1 MKLFTSNKAMLLA
14 TALLVIVASNG
25 PSIHA
30 AAAPAQ
36 RLAEATDD
44 PISEGDETKQDLD
57 GEIEPEAPLANVT
70 EAPVPAT
77 TEAPVAA
84 PTEAP
89 VVVTEAPVPAPTE
102 PPVVVTEAPVPAPT
116 EAPVAATEAP
126 VAAPTEAPVAGPT
139 EAPVLAPTDPPV
151 VATEAPVAVP
161 TDPPVV
167 ATEAPVAAPSEPV
180 VPVPPTAAPVAPTA
194 SPTTAAPT
202 ASPTAMPTWALR
214 SDTVEGLGIALDG
227 VVLPMTEESIATFES
242 TYALHCTD
250 FFNADLEQVSRDMQD
265 YSTTITY
272 VNDEALR
279 RRRLRVAVRSVQE
292 TGTGS
297 VLVTYDQ
304 ALEYRAD
311 PEVISLTKAV
321 AAPFKT
327 ETRRQTFADLL
338 VASGDPT
345 YENLQGVGKLV
356 GPGGDPGLGI
366 GNPGPADPKP
376 KPNTNAIIIGVC
388 AGVGGLLLLGGAYM
402 LCKRR
407 SGKSKS
413 KGDIVGDDDKPPS
426 QLAVST

>member
-151 VATEAPVAVP
+151 VATEAPVAAP

-321 AAPFKT
+321 DAPFKT
-327 ETRRQTFADLL
+327 VTRRQTFADLL

-345 YENLQGVGKLV
+345 YGNLQGVGKLV
-356 GPGGDPGLGI
+356 GPGED
-366 GNPGPADPKP
+366 PADPKS
-376 KPNTNAIIIGVC
+376 NTNAIIIGVC

-402 LCKRR
+402 LYKRR

-413 KGDIVGDDDKPPS
+413 KGDVVGDDDKPPS

>member
-126 VAAPTEAPVAGPT
+126 VAAPTEAPVA
-139 EAPVLAPTDPPV
+139 A
-151 VATEAPVAVP
+151 P

-180 VPVPPTAAPVAPTA
+180 VPVPPTAAPVAPPTA

-376 KPNTNAIIIGVC
+376 NTNAIIIGVC

>member
-1 MKLFTSNKAMLLA
+1 MLLA
-14 TALLVIVASNG
+14 MALLVIVASNG

-36 RLAEATDD
+36 RLAEATDN
-44 PISEGDETKQDLD
+44 PLSEGDETKQDVLD

-126 VAAPTEAPVAGPT
+126 VP
-139 EAPVLAPTDPPV
+139 APTDPPV
-151 VATEAPVAVP
+151 VATEAPIAAP

-167 ATEAPVAAPSEPV
+167 ATEAPVAAPTEPV
-180 VPVPPTAAPVAPTA
+180 VPVPPTAAPVAPPTA

-272 VNDEALR
+272 AKDEALR

-292 TGTGS
+292 SGTGS

-321 AAPFKT
+321 DAPFKT

-356 GPGGDPGLGI
+356 GPGGDP
-366 GNPGPADPKP
+366 ADPKS
-376 KPNTNAIIIGVC
+376 NTNAIIIGVC

-402 LCKRR
+402 LYKRR

>member
-1 MKLFTSNKAMLLA
+1 
-14 TALLVIVASNG
+14 
-25 PSIHA
+25 
-30 AAAPAQ
+30 
-36 RLAEATDD
+36 
-44 PISEGDETKQDLD
+44 
-57 GEIEPEAPLANVT
+57 
-70 EAPVPAT
+70 
-77 TEAPVAA
+77 
-84 PTEAP
+84 
-89 VVVTEAPVPAPTE
+89 
-102 PPVVVTEAPVPAPT
+102 
-116 EAPVAATEAP
+116 
-126 VAAPTEAPVAGPT
+126 
-139 EAPVLAPTDPPV
+139 
-151 VATEAPVAVP
+151 
-161 TDPPVV
+161 
-167 ATEAPVAAPSEPV
+167 
-180 VPVPPTAAPVAPTA
+180 
-194 SPTTAAPT
+194 
-202 ASPTAMPTWALR
+202 MPTWALR

-321 AAPFKT
+321 DAPFKT
-327 ETRRQTFADLL
+327 VTRRQTFADLL

-345 YENLQGVGKLV
+345 YENLQEVGKLV
-356 GPGGDPGLGI
+356 GPDGDPGLGL
-366 GNPGPADPKP
+366 PTDPKP
-376 KPNTNAIIIGVC
+376 KPKSNTNAIIIGVC